1 MDIGEQ
7 VQAAPPQAAHVWLC
21 LRDEEAAGSNP
32 ATPTQVTG
40 HSPTQAVAYF
50 YAVQQQSTATP
61 CASAVHTAHVRAG
74 VMVSDARWA
83 IPVAYVVR
91 AAV

>member
-1 MDIGEQ
+1 MRSELCVAWEISARDPLPIGLDRDGCYGELARLQ
-7 VQAAPPQAAHVWLC
+7 DHGTGGMAPL
-21 LRDEEAAGSNP
+21 
-32 ATPTQVTG
+32 
-40 HSPTQAVAYF
+40 
-50 YAVQQQSTATP
+50 ATP